1 MMDGLSALSESLAS
15 VIEKIGAGVVGV
27 EGRGSRGTGVAWSS
41 DGLVVTADHVVRHED
56 GVRVRL
62 ADGATVDAD
71 LVGRDPTTDVAV
83 LRSRGA
89 ALTPPLWADPASLR
103 VGNLVLALGRPGQ
116 SLRATIGIVSVLGE
130 AWQTPAGGR
139 LDRYLEAD
147 VLLYR
152 GFSGG
157 PLIDAAGNV
166 LGINTAGHRRGGSL
180 TVVTPTVRR
189 VVEAL
194 LAHGRIRHGYLGIAT
209 QSVRLAPGLTQ
220 QGRQPGGLLVVEVQ
234 PGSPAE
240 QGGLLM
246 GDTLLAVAGQ
256 AVRYPEELF
265 GLLGGE
271 RIGTSVPIQI
281 IRAGKTQELTITVG
295 ERLRRSA

>member
-1 MMDGLSALSESLAS
+1 MDGLSALSDSLAS

-27 EGRGSRGTGVAWSS
+27 EGRGSRGTGIAWSS
-41 DGLVVTADHVVRHED
+41 DGLVVTAEHVVRNED

-71 LVGRDPTTDVAV
+71 LVGRDPTTDVAL
-83 LRSRGA
+83 LRARGA
-89 ALTPPLWADPASLR
+89 ALVAPSWAEPASLR

-157 PLIDAAGNV
+157 PLVDAAGNV

-209 QSVRLAPGLTQ
+209 QSVRLAGLAE
-220 QGRQPGGLLVVEVQ
+220 QGRRPGGLLVVEVQ

-246 GDTLLAVAGQ
+246 GDTLVAVAGQ
-256 AVRYPEELF
+256 PVRYPEELF

-271 RIGTSVPIQI
+271 RIGTAVPIQI
-281 IRAGKTQELTITVG
+281 IRAGKTQQLTVTVG
-295 ERLRRSA
+295 ERLRRTA

>member
-71 LVGRDPTTDVAV
+71 LVGRDPTTDVAL
-83 LRSRGA
+83 LRARGA
-89 ALTPPLWADPASLR
+89 ALTAPLWAEPASLR

-166 LGINTAGHRRGGSL
+166 LGINTAGHRRGGSP
-180 TVVTPTVRR
+180 TPGTPT
-189 VVEAL
+189 APP
-194 LAHGRIRHGYLGIAT
+194 AGGAP
-209 QSVRLAPGLTQ
+209 LAPGAPPPWV
-220 QGRQPGGLLVVEVQ
+220 PGVA
-234 PGSPAE
+234 PPTFPPA
-240 QGGLLM
+240 
-246 GDTLLAVAGQ
+246 
-256 AVRYPEELF
+256 P
-265 GLLGGE
+265 
-271 RIGTSVPIQI
+271 P
-281 IRAGKTQELTITVG
+281 
-295 ERLRRSA
+295 

>member
-1 MMDGLSALSESLAS
+1 MDGLSALSESLAS

-71 LVGRDPTTDVAV
+71 LVGRDPTTDVAL
-83 LRSRGA
+83 LRARGA
-89 ALTPPLWADPASLR
+89 ALTAPLWADPASLR

-209 QSVRLAPGLTQ
+209 QSVRLGPGLTQ

-271 RIGTSVPIQI
+271 RIGSSVPIQI

>member
-1 MMDGLSALSESLAS
+1 MDGLSALSESLAS

-71 LVGRDPTTDVAV
+71 LVGRDPTTDVAL
-83 LRSRGA
+83 LRARGA
-89 ALTPPLWADPASLR
+89 ALTVPLWADPASLR

-139 LDRYLEAD
+139 L
-147 VLLYR
+147 
-152 GFSGG
+152 
-157 PLIDAAGNV
+157 
-166 LGINTAGHRRGGSL
+166 
-180 TVVTPTVRR
+180 
-189 VVEAL
+189 
-194 LAHGRIRHGYLGIAT
+194 
-209 QSVRLAPGLTQ
+209 
-220 QGRQPGGLLVVEVQ
+220 
-234 PGSPAE
+234 
-240 QGGLLM
+240 M

-271 RIGTSVPIQI
+271 RIGSSVPIQI